1 MSTNALIS
9 LLKWGGILNLIAS
22 PVFAVFFHWWDLKH
36 GSVAGD
42 GFPIWIYSFFYCT
55 FVLGLLYIQ
64 ASRDPQRY
72 RPFIGVAI
80 VAKLWGIGACIYA
93 VVAEYYWLLVALYDV
108 GFGIAFY
115 LLYRRLGDSV
125 SASQALPK

>member
-36 GSVAGD
+36 GSVVGD